1 MALTRASCMR
11 ARVCVC
17 AACVLMRGCERQAKR
32 HVREGANVAGVIVA
46 RDFQYTIVDPMCVQ
60 LHGELHRLPRA
71 RGLLSSSWCRDVET
85 CTELVTHQV
94 KQVQHI
100 PFRQVRLRGVGFRP
114 RQQFS

>member
-71 RGLLSSSWCRDVET
+71 RVAYCRV
-85 CTELVTHQV
+85 
-94 KQVQHI
+94 
-100 PFRQVRLRGVGFRP
+100 RGVGTWRP
-114 RQQFS
+114 AQSW